1 MFFQIF
7 FVLFG
12 FSLGNLSP
20 TSERIFFLFPQKIN
34 FWLNTIHAPSL
45 TSRLGAR
52 MGCPTFEGLKEG
64 KGPPSGEGCPSFH
77 LEILKDEFG
86 SNSNRFVRAPLP
98 NNPSIPITNS
108 NHTEGHNQNKILFFD
123 SSILDSLVLKEGF
136 FLVLFC
142 EFLNFLIKS
151 FASIRSLQ
159 IPLVVPQDTDRQS
172 FFKISR
178 VVKGPPSNPNLP
190 ITKTLL
196 KWPLRFLNIFVKL
209 GRFIRPNNL
218 RPQTRSLHFGP
229 FIRKLL
235 GRVIG
240 TQNEKIERK
249 NRTLNKIVVKYTG
262 ERKRK
267 LISNKVAHIL
277 LRIRAYK
284 YFLKTSICALA
295 QSSSL
300 ELSKIL
306 NAIKIGF
313 LLGVFVDAFKVG
325 S

>member
-45 TSRLGAR
+45 TSRLEGDGSSTDA
-52 MGCPTFEGLKEG
+52 GLKLRSS
-64 KGPPSGEGCPSFH
+64 PSYPFH

-86 SNSNRFVRAPLP
+86 PNSNRLGMGGP
-98 NNPSIPITNS
+98 NNPSIPITKW
-108 NHTEGHNQNKILFFD
+108 NHTEGHNQNKTLFFD

-142 EFLNFLIKS
+142 EFLNFSIKS

-178 VVKGPPSNPNLP
+178 VELKDGVPLP
-190 ITKTLL
+190 LTKTLL
-196 KWPLRFLNIFVKL
+196 KWPLRFLNILVKL
-209 GRFIRPNNL
+209 GRFISPNNL
-218 RPQTRSLHFGP
+218 GPQTS
-229 FIRKLL
+229 K
-235 GRVIG
+235 
-240 TQNEKIERK
+240 NEKIERK
-249 NRTLNKIVVKYTG
+249 NQTLNKIVVESTG

-267 LISNKVAHIL
+267 LRSNKVAHML
-277 LRIRAYK
+277 LRIRAYH

-295 QSSSL
+295 QSSSF